1 MNEHTPKIYRAEL
14 YRIFLYCPEI
24 TIELNR
30 TGMSNDWYKMSKEG
44 DLKDAKYAIIGASM
58 IYDIL

>member
-1 MNEHTPKIYRAEL
+1 MSNTPKIYRAEL
-14 YRIFLYCPEI
+14 YRIFLNCPEI

-30 TGMSNDWYKMSKEG
+30 TGMSNDWYKMFEEK
-44 DLKDAKYAIIGASM
+44 DLQGANYAVIGNSM

>member
-1 MNEHTPKIYRAEL
+1 MRNMPKIYRAEL
-14 YRIFLYCPEI
+14 YRIFLNCPEI

-30 TGMSNDWYKMSKEG
+30 TGMDNDWYKMFEEK
-44 DLKDAKYAIIGASM
+44 DLQGAKYAVIGESM